1 MTDKKKPGEI
11 RARLEQADID
21 RRQQREGS
29 MRSRGIYLSDN
40 ERADLQAIDDKY
52 SPLLDA
58 ALQEEQAASATRPD
72 VNTFYQGISPERNPG
87 EWKAAQK
94 RAADAIRAW
103 EASAPQEWKDAQ
115 ARLYVLFNNHSKET
129 NAVYQAA
136 LNRQYKELGNDPAEI
151 TRRAKEQ
158 INRLI
163 TDQYNRYKAFSETCI
178 SMSAYDIV
186 ALGGKD
192 WKLDA
197 AETRNRILK
206 ALKPLHFKALGDNA
220 GAIDEIK
227 AYIDKAIHE
236 SPCIAPEGTP
246 GTLGVVVL
254 RERPAA
260 GGPDEMI
267 PGLAMLELTPDF
279 IYGGFAV
286 MPTSKVIQKQRD
298 IVNGK
303 RNLIDMGGEGEEHA
317 YIVAGITSDKKIPAE
332 AVEIQNVLGELFQT
346 NGNKALILTYS
357 QVWRAFACLD
367 DGAGVSDKNQE
378 YAKEMIDLLADAK
391 GRIDFT
397 QQIEKHKG
405 IKKDDNYDYSKTI
418 LEGPLVMRDE
428 ITVIAGGHET
438 KGIKLYRQPLYYMHS
453 QLTGQITRIDRAVLD
468 TTSKRIVDAQG
479 NKRTVETRNNDRDW
493 ILLKRHLARQVEMMK
508 AGKTANKGMYE
519 GRRSFDSIIKAL
531 GYDQDRQPTPKQ
543 RRGLREDIDLLC
555 ARWKIQGY
563 IKDYSLYK
571 ASGSKAFTGVKV
583 EI

>member
-1 MTDKKKPGEI
+1 MTDNKRYI
-11 RARLEQADID
+11 QDQAGK
-21 RRQQREGS
+21 READ
-29 MRSRGIYLSDN
+29 MRSWGIYLSES

-52 SPLLDA
+52 LPPIDA
-58 ALQEEQAASATRPD
+58 AIQAEKAESATRPD
-72 VNTFYQGISPERNPG
+72 VNAFYQGISPERNPG
-87 EWKAAQK
+87 EWQAAQK
-94 RAADAIRAW
+94 RAADAVRAW

-115 ARLYVLFNNHSKET
+115 ARLYDLFNSHSKET

-136 LNRQYKELGNDPAEI
+136 LNRQYKELGKDPAEI

-163 TDQYNRYKAFSETCI
+163 TDQYNRYKEYSETCI
-178 SMSAYDIV
+178 SMSAYDLV
-186 ALGGKD
+186 ALGGKE

-197 AETRNRILK
+197 AETRSRILK
-206 ALKPLHFKALGDNA
+206 ALKPLHFKALGDNT
-220 GAIDEIK
+220 GAIDGIK
-227 AYIDKAIHE
+227 AYIDKAIQE

-246 GTLGVVVL
+246 GALGVVVL

-260 GGPDEMI
+260 GGPDEVI
-267 PGLAMLELTPDF
+267 PGLALLELTPDF

-298 IVNGK
+298 IANGK
-303 RNLIDMGGEGEEHA
+303 RNRIDIGGEGEEQA
-317 YIVAGITSDKKIPAE
+317 YILAGITSEKKIPAE

-346 NGNKALILTYS
+346 NGNRALKLTYS
-357 QVWRAFACLD
+357 QIWRAFAILD
-367 DGAGVSDKNQE
+367 DGAKVLDKNLE

-405 IKKDDNYDYSKTI
+405 IKKDADYDYSKTI

-428 ITVIAGGHET
+428 LTVMAGGYET
-438 KGIKLYRQPLYYMHS
+438 KGIILYRQPLYFMHS

-479 NKRTVETRNNDRDW
+479 NKRTVETRNNDLDF
-493 ILLKRHLARQVEMMK
+493 ILLKRHMARQVEMMK
-508 AGKTANKGMYE
+508 AGKAANKGMYE
-519 GRRSFDSIIKAL
+519 GRRSFESIIKAL
-531 GYDQDRQPTPKQ
+531 GYEQDRQPTPKQ
-543 RRGLREDIDLLC
+543 RRGLRENIDLLC

-563 IKDYSLYK
+563 IKDYSLYR
-571 ASGSKAFTGVKV
+571 ARGGKAFTGVKI